1 MTLPLSLKRRRE
13 RRRKVTWICRRGDH
27 AYHKHGVGDHKLKM
41 ADDGCLGNKTSCAC
55 KGIRTCLVCEVSD
68 ARTISK
74 KQEEE
79 EEREEYFVCC
89 NCGRTCLVGGARSR
103 PLSLEPSCLSL
114 ECTNM
119 SSLVVPDHLIGNED
133 IPFGGVT
140 IVKNFISEKEEAE
153 LVSLIDS
160 VQWVES
166 QSGRRKQVRQLTV

>member
-68 ARTISK
+68 ARAISK

-79 EEREEYFVCC
+79 ERQEYFVCC

-160 VQWVES
+160 VQWAES